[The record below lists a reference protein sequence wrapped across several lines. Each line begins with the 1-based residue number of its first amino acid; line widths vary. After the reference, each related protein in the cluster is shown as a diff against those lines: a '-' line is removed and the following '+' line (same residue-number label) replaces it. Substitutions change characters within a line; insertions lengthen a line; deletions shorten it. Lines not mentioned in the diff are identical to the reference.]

1 MNKTKFIAVLSVLIT
16 FISLNTKAQETTA
29 SSTNNYDYVEAF
41 KPNFYTQN
49 GNTYRNASGKPG
61 HQYWQNRADYVLNV
75 SLNNEENKIS
85 GSESLTYT
93 NNSPD
98 ELDFIWM
105 SLDQNLFK
113 QSSRGTAII
122 PPTGS
127 RNGSRGQVF
136 EGGHNLSGLKLTS
149 LNGKTQDIELKYMIE
164 DTRIQIFLPEK
175 LKANG
180 GVLKL
185 KIDFSYVSPE
195 YGSDRTGVLE
205 TKNGKIFTI
214 AQWYPRMSVYDEVT
228 GWNTIP
234 YTGPSEFYLE
244 YGDFEI
250 NITAPASHIVV
261 SSGELQ
267 NPKDVYT
274 AEQVK
279 RWESAAKSDAT
290 VIIRSAN
297 EVTDAASRPAG
308 KKELTWK
315 FKMTNSRDV
324 SWASSPAFIIDAAK
338 MNLPSGKKSMAIS
351 AYPVESDGNGAWG
364 RSTEYT
370 KKSIEFNSNKWFE
383 YSYPAATNVA
393 GNEGGMEYP
402 GIVFCSWKSKG
413 AGLWGVTDHEFGHN
427 WFPMIVGSN
436 ERLYAWMDE
445 GFNTF
450 INDLTT
456 GDFNNG
462 EYAPKGQKDM
472 HRYAA
477 FLTNPT
483 LEPIMV
489 SPDNMKE
496 SHIGTLC
503 YTKPGIGLGLLR
515 DQILGPERFDRAFN
529 AYIERWAFKHPTPND
544 FFRTME
550 NVAGENLAWFWRGW
564 FVNNWKADIAVNDV
578 KYVKNDV
585 KNGAL
590 ISIECKEKMPLPII
604 LEITTAS
611 GKKETIK
618 LPVEIWERNTV
629 WTFKYP
635 STEEITS
642 VAFDPQHVLP
652 DGNSA
657 NDVWKSI
664 K

>member
-1 MNKTKFIAVLSVLIT
+1 
-16 FISLNTKAQETTA
+16 
-29 SSTNNYDYVEAF
+29 
-41 KPNFYTQN
+41 
-49 GNTYRNASGKPG
+49 
-61 HQYWQNRADYVLNV
+61 
-75 SLNNEENKIS
+75 
-85 GSESLTYT
+85 
-93 NNSPD
+93 
-98 ELDFIWM
+98 M

-450 INDLTT
+450 INTLTT
-456 GDFNNG
+456 EDFNNG
-462 EYAPKGQKDM
+462 EYAPKGKQDM
-472 HRYAA
+472 HRLGT

-496 SHIGTLC
+496 SHIGLLC
-503 YTKPGIGLGLLR
+503 YYKPGIGLGLLR
-515 DQILGPERFDRAFN
+515 DQILGPERFDRAFS

-578 KYVKNDV
+578 KYLKNDV
-585 KNGAL
+585 KNGAM
-590 ISIECKEKMPLPII
+590 ITIECKEKMPLPII

-618 LPVEIWERNTV
+618 LPVEIWERNNV
-629 WTFKYP
+629 WTFKYL